1 MSGERV
7 PDLRGRGREGAA
19 SGRFKRCRR
28 NNKKPFRRRTKC
40 PRWLVQREGARK
52 VDWERVVKEA
62 EGKNCK
68 FKLNAERDRKP
79 VKFLKEWSDMVA
91 LAFFHDETGST
102 VLNTLKTRKLLRR
115 DARKRGVTIV
125 KTRGDRS
132 MNESSSRFGRKKGAN
147 RRDAS

>member
-7 PDLRGRGREGAA
+7 PDLRGRGGEGAA

-79 VKFLKEWSDMVA
+79 VKFLKEGSDMVA

-132 MNESSSRFGRKKGAN
+132 MNKSSSRFGRKKGAN

>member
-1 MSGERV
+1 MSRERV
-7 PDLRGRGREGAA
+7 PDLRDRGREGAA

-79 VKFLKEWSDMVA
+79 VKFLKEGSDMVA

-132 MNESSSRFGRKKGAN
+132 MNKSSSRFG
-147 RRDAS
+147 